1 MTNLEKQPY
10 QQALDIKI
18 NDKFDF
24 SIYVDGPN
32 HDAVEMLKKAVSTAY
47 NEFFYVFGPKGSGKS
62 ILLSS
67 LFQYQ
72 KQSINDCLYLDCNV
86 VKNVGAFLLDAL
98 LPKITILD
106 NVDALVGND
115 DCELG
120 LFSLYNRWYDKKE
133 GTLIMSGS
141 SSFDTIPFN
150 KRDLNT
156 RLSSGV
162 TCQLNYLYYEQYV
175 KPLQLRAKQRVITF
189 PDNTAAFLVRHCNRD
204 MGQLVGILDKLEQAQ
219 IEYSRDLTIP
229 FVKKLLEL

>member
-72 KQSINDCLYLDCNV
+72 KQI
-86 VKNVGAFLLDAL
+86 
-98 LPKITILD
+98 
-106 NVDALVGND
+106 
-115 DCELG
+115 
-120 LFSLYNRWYDKKE
+120 
-133 GTLIMSGS
+133 
-141 SSFDTIPFN
+141 
-150 KRDLNT
+150 
-156 RLSSGV
+156 
-162 TCQLNYLYYEQYV
+162 YY
-175 KPLQLRAKQRVITF
+175 
-189 PDNTAAFLVRHCNRD
+189 
-204 MGQLVGILDKLEQAQ
+204 
-219 IEYSRDLTIP
+219 
-229 FVKKLLEL
+229 